1 LKYAYIYT
9 SDDKKFERLDKVANL
24 LKDAVFCVNDIE
36 SIVYL
41 REKYGIKAM
50 NLDAAVDLFN
60 LLEADDEIYLCTPED
75 IKLIKASYANTKELC
90 NE

>member
-1 LKYAYIYT
+1 MKYVYIYT
-9 SDDKKFERLDKVANL
+9 ADDKKFERLDKVANEV
-24 LKDAVFCVNDIE
+24 KDAVYCVNDIE

-50 NLDAAVDLFN
+50 NIDAAADLFN
-60 LLEADDEIYLCTPED
+60 LLEVDDEIYLCTPED
-75 IKLIKASYANTKELC
+75 IKIIKASFANSKELC

>member
-1 LKYAYIYT
+1 MKYVYVYT
-9 SDDKKFERLDKVANL
+9 ADNKKFDRLKRASEI
-24 LKDAVFCVNDIE
+24 KDAVFCVNDIE

-50 NLDAAVDLFN
+50 NIDAIVDLFN
-60 LLEADDEIYLCTPED
+60 LLEADDEIILCTPED
-75 IKLIKASYANTKELC
+75 TKLVKASFANSKELC

>member
-1 LKYAYIYT
+1 MKYAYVYT
-9 SDDKKFERLDKVANL
+9 VDDKKFDRIDKVIREV
-24 LKDAVFCVNDIE
+24 KDVVFCVNDIE

-50 NLDAAVDLFN
+50 NLDAAIDLFN

-75 IKLIKASYANTKELC
+75 IKIIKASFKAKELC

>member
-9 SDDKKFERLDKVANL
+9 ADDKKFERLDKVA
-24 LKDAVFCVNDIE
+24 KEIDAVYCVNDIE

-50 NLDAAVDLFN
+50 NLDAAADLFN

-75 IKLIKASYANTKELC
+75 IKIIVASYANSKELC

>member
-1 LKYAYIYT
+1 MKYAYIYT
-9 SDDKKFERLDKVANL
+9 ADDKKFERLDKVA
-24 LKDAVFCVNDIE
+24 KEIDAVYCVNDIE

-50 NLDAAVDLFN
+50 NLDAAADLFN

-75 IKLIKASYANTKELC
+75 IKIIKASFNSKELC

>member
-1 LKYAYIYT
+1 MKYAYIYT
-9 SDDKKFERLDKVANL
+9 ADDKKFERLDKVA
-24 LKDAVFCVNDIE
+24 KEIDAVYCVNDIE

-50 NLDAAVDLFN
+50 NLDAAADLFN

-75 IKLIKASYANTKELC
+75 IKVIKASFNSKELC

>member
-1 LKYAYIYT
+1 MKYAYVYT
-9 SDDKKFERLDKVANL
+9 ADDKKFDRMDKVAKEV
-24 LKDAVFCVNDIE
+24 KDAVFCVNDIE

-50 NLDAAVDLFN
+50 NLDAAIDLFN

-75 IKLIKASYANTKELC
+75 IKIIKASFKSKELC

>member
-1 LKYAYIYT
+1 MKYAYIYT
-9 SDDKKFERLDKVANL
+9 ADDKKFERLDKVA
-24 LKDAVFCVNDIE
+24 KEIDAVYCVNDIE

-50 NLDAAVDLFN
+50 NLDAAADLFN

-75 IKLIKASYANTKELC
+75 IKIIVASYANSKELC

>member
-1 LKYAYIYT
+1 MKYVYVYT
-9 SDDKKFERLDKVANL
+9 IDDKKFDRIDKVAKEV
-24 LKDAVFCVNDIE
+24 KDAVFCVNDIE

-50 NLDAAVDLFN
+50 NLDAAIDLLN
-60 LLEADDEIYLCTPED
+60 LLKADDEIYLCSPED
-75 IKLIKASYANTKELC
+75 TKIIKASFNSKELC